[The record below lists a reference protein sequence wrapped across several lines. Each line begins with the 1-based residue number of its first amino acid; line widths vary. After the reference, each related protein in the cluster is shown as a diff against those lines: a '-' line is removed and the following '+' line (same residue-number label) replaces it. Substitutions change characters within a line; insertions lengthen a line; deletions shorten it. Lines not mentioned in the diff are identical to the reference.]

1 MCTSNYHEHTGH
13 VLPPGT
19 ILQKQLERIDDFTVK
34 NQMKISTSKSKVM
47 IFDKSRNLDFPPE
60 IAFKNGEL
68 LECIETTKLLGVYLT
83 SDLKW
88 QENCSQI
95 FKKAMSKMWLLRR
108 LKKLDMEEE
117 VILDYYLK
125 EIRPLA
131 EHGVAIWNSGLT
143 KSQEN
148 ELEKIQKIAL
158 KIILQDSYT
167 SYEVACTLFNLLPLK
182 FRRLQLCTNFALK
195 LFKSDRGTEFFT
207 PAVKRANTRTEQQL
221 LVKEKKCNTKRCYN
235 APHNYLARLVNENKK
250 KIEKMS

>member
-13 VLPPGT
+13 VLQPGT

-95 FKKAMSKMWLLRR
+95 FKKAMSMWLL
-108 LKKLDMEEE
+108 M
-117 VILDYYLK
+117 
-125 EIRPLA
+125 
-131 EHGVAIWNSGLT
+131 
-143 KSQEN
+143 
-148 ELEKIQKIAL
+148 
-158 KIILQDSYT
+158 
-167 SYEVACTLFNLLPLK
+167 
-182 FRRLQLCTNFALK
+182 
-195 LFKSDRGTEFFT
+195 
-207 PAVKRANTRTEQQL
+207 
-221 LVKEKKCNTKRCYN
+221 
-235 APHNYLARLVNENKK
+235 
-250 KIEKMS
+250 